1 MKKVLLVDDDEPL
14 RRLFTLALR
23 ANGYFVI
30 EAESGS
36 TGFKMAL
43 KYLPDLIL
51 SDIFMPGGDGLT
63 FLRNIRHDPELRSKQ
78 VVLMSGMSE
87 VLTLPKDVEE
97 RPDDFLAKPFK
108 LQALLTC
115 LQARF
120 VCAAVSQCE
129 ESQMVA
135 LWSP

>member
-1 MKKVLLVDDDEPL
+1 MKRVLLVDDDEPL
-14 RRLFTLALR
+14 RKLFALALR
-23 ANGYFVI
+23 GNGYSVI

-36 TGFKMAL
+36 TGFEMAL
-43 KYLPDLIL
+43 EYLPDLIL

-63 FLRNIRHDPELRSKQ
+63 LLRNIRHDPELRSRQ

-87 VLTLPKDVEE
+87 LLTLPKDGGE

-108 LQALLTC
+108 LQALLIC

-120 VCAAVSQCE
+120 ICASVSQCE

-135 LWSP
+135 L